1 MALNKETMLDDNSFL
16 VSETDSKGFIIFAN
30 DEFCRI
36 AEYSLDELMGQN
48 HNIVRHK
55 EMPKVAFKTLWETIE
70 AGKTWQG
77 FVKNATKSGGFYWV
91 FSTIYPFKNENGE
104 QCYLSCRR
112 KISRED
118 VQKYGELY
126 KTMH

>member
-1 MALNKETMLDDNSFL
+1 MAMNQETMLNENSFL
-16 VSETDSKGFIIFAN
+16 VSETDARGMVRFAN
-30 DEFCRI
+30 EEFCRI
-36 AEYSLDELMGQN
+36 AEYSLDELMGKN

-55 EMPKVAFKTLWETIE
+55 DMPKAAFQDLWDTIQ

-77 FVKNATKSGGFYWV
+77 YVKNATKSGGYYWV
-91 FSTIYPFKNENGE
+91 FATVYPFKNENGE

-112 KISRED
+112 KPSRED
-118 VQKYGELY
+118 VAKYDALY